1 MALGLGHYS
10 LMIENMVCATGSAVL
25 TVRTENVLNWVS
37 KLMKNNQDDERRSVC
52 LSGLT
57 DSGSKRNG

>member
-1 MALGLGHYS
+1 
-10 LMIENMVCATGSAVL
+10 MIENMVCATGSAVL
-25 TVRTENVLNWVS
+25 KVRTENVLNWVS